1 MQETDIEEQIFE
13 ITIFTKLKEKNML
26 EKEDTIIDKLI
37 DKYPK
42 IESEY
47 IILVESWFQMKNFL
61 NGMIITNSHIPI
73 DTTKIQLIKNWN

>member
-37 DKYPK
+37 DKYPE

-47 IILVESWFQMKNFL
+47 IILVES
-61 NGMIITNSHIPI
+61 
-73 DTTKIQLIKNWN
+73 